1 MATAL
6 QIVAGSNE
14 DGALHRSAGA
24 CSVSSGQAE
33 PTSEGYCS
41 MARRRY
47 QTGRVFTR
55 GKHNPVF
62 VGRYRED
69 LIQSDGT
76 VRRVERSIILG
87 PVSELKTRKNAQRA
101 FEPFLAKVN
110 AVDYRPGKV
119 TKLGEFSEVWEK
131 QVLQQQKP
139 SSIKAAQSHLRTYIR
154 PWLQQT
160 RLEEFTVQAQQNFVT
175 RLSQHV
181 SRKTTINVLGTLASM
196 LRTAKSWGYCCH
208 TIALKELALPPESVR
223 KQVRF
228 FTGEQVRKIIAVAAE
243 PYRTM
248 FAVAGMTGLRA
259 GEVMGLQ
266 KDDLDL
272 EQRVIHVRRSAW
284 YGRVQTV
291 KSKASRAPVV
301 MSEALA
307 TLLREYLATW
317 QVNREGF
324 LFLNRNGR
332 PYAQNKVVE
341 YGLWPALEKLNLP
354 HAGMHAFRHCH
365 ASLLIDVGANPKV
378 AQEQMRH
385 SDARITLGIYGHV
398 IGDAQR
404 EAVDKVGEIL
414 RPDAK
419 FCAQMRPN

>member
-1 MATAL
+1 
-6 QIVAGSNE
+6 
-14 DGALHRSAGA
+14 
-24 CSVSSGQAE
+24 
-33 PTSEGYCS
+33 

-47 QTGRVFTR
+47 QTGRIFIR
-55 GKHNPVF
+55 GKHNPVYI
-62 VGRYRED
+62 GRCRED
-69 LIQSDGT
+69 LIQSDGE
-76 VRRVERSIILG
+76 VQRVERSVILG

-101 FEPFLAKVN
+101 LEPLLAKVN

-139 SSIKAAQSHLRTYIR
+139 SSVKAAQSHLRTYIR

-160 RLEEFTVQAQQNFVT
+160 RLEEFTVQVQQNFVT

-181 SRKTTINVLGTLASM
+181 SRKTIVNVLGTLASM
-196 LRTAKSWGYCCH
+196 LRTAKSWGYCCQ
-208 TIALKELALPPESVR
+208 TIALKELALPADTVR
-223 KQVRF
+223 KQARF

-248 FAVAGMTGLRA
+248 FAIAGMTGLRA

-266 KDDLDL
+266 KGDLNF
-272 EQRVIHVRRSAW
+272 EQRVIQVRRSAW

-291 KSKASRAPVV
+291 KSKASCAAVAMPA
-301 MSEALA
+301 ALA
-307 TLLREYLATW
+307 VLLREYLATW
-317 QVNREGF
+317 QVNPEGF

-341 YGLWPALEKLNLP
+341 YGLWPALDKLNLP

-414 RPDAK
+414 RPDAE